1 MKIEFLGT
9 GGAMPVP
16 RPLCTCRVCVEA
28 RIKGFPYSRSGPSL
42 FVHGPNILIDT
53 SEDIYSQI
61 NRSTIEKI
69 EGVFYSHWHPDHV
82 MGRRVLESINA
93 DWVNNPPENSRSD
106 VYLPEQVASD
116 IKHFLG
122 TADHMAFFSEQG
134 YIKLHEL
141 KDGDSVVKNQT
152 KITPFRL
159 VEDYVYG
166 FLLATTD
173 KRVLIVMD
181 ELNNWNPS
189 EYIGKIDLA
198 VLPIGIFDVHP
209 ITGERLLSSDHP
221 VLKEECTFDET
232 LDILRKLNPKK
243 TIFTH
248 IEEVG
253 GLSFD
258 DLLEVEKKLT
268 KEGLVVKIAYDTL
281 VVNV

>member
-16 RPLCTCRVCVEA
+16 RPLCKCRVCVEA
-28 RIKGFPYSRSGPSL
+28 RIKGIPYSRSGPSL

-61 NRSTIEKI
+61 NRSTIEEI
-69 EGVFYSHWHPDHV
+69 DGVFYSHWHPDHV

-93 DWVNNPPENSRSD
+93 DWVNNPPENSQSD
-106 VYLPEQVASD
+106 VYLPEQVAVD
-116 IKHFLG
+116 VKRFLG
-122 TADHMAFFSEQG
+122 TADHMAFFSGQG
-134 YIKLHEL
+134 YIQLHEL
-141 KDGDSVVKNQT
+141 KDGESVMKNNT

-159 VEDYVYG
+159 AEDYVYG
-166 FLLATTD
+166 FLLTSTD

-189 EYIGKIDLA
+189 EELGEIDLA
-198 VLPIGIFDVHP
+198 ILPIGIFDVHP
-209 ITGERLLSSDHP
+209 LTGERLLSSDHP
-221 VLKEECTFDET
+221 VLNEECTFNET
-232 LDILRKLNPKK
+232 LDILKKLNPKK

-248 IEEVG
+248 IEEVD

-258 DLLEVEKKLT
+258 DLLEVEKQLT

-281 VVNV
+281 MVEV